1 MGEFDEA
8 GCLADAAAVL
18 AARQRVDA
26 LLCRLSLQAF
36 DVDAVDQLRRWID
49 EEYPP
54 AAAAWR
60 RLHNLAPF
68 TAELLREVPPADLFS
83 RVGSLPPA
91 SSSRVGGR
99 AIPSSRSRPRKR

>member
-26 LLCRLSLQAF
+26 LLCRLILQAF

-68 TAELLREVPPADLFS
+68 TAELLREVPPADLIA

-91 SSSRVGGR
+91 SSPRAAPDCRPATGGV
-99 AIPSSRSRPRKR
+99 A

>member
-26 LLCRLSLQAF
+26 LLCRLILQAF

-49 EEYPP
+49 EELNRPGSGGGTE
-54 AAAAWR
+54 ATGEWFDAS
-60 RLHNLAPF
+60 
-68 TAELLREVPPADLFS
+68 TEEVS
-83 RVGSLPPA
+83 ERVA
-91 SSSRVGGR
+91 
-99 AIPSSRSRPRKR
+99 